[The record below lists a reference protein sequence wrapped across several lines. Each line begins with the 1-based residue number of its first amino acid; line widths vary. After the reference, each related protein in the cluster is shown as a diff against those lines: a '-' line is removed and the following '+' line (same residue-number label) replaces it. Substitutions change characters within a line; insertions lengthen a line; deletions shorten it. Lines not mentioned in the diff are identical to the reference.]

1 MFGAGYDKICH
12 EISKDNMA
20 SDYRK
25 IVQAVAYLA
34 QKSGAEGL
42 NRLHAFKLL
51 YLADRDHLR
60 RCGSLITGDSYN
72 AMKFG
77 PLPVAAERLLK
88 SKRAP
93 EAERGY
99 ADQYL
104 RMESTGRTSAMIH
117 CKAVDSDQLSKQ
129 EIDSLDLAWSVYQ
142 RTPDI
147 VEYTHEFP
155 EWKRADKKR
164 VAGVAAVPMKIEDF
178 FLAAPKDVEYCA
190 ADPEWVSSSKE
201 LYGESTWVDAL

>member
-1 MFGAGYDKICH
+1 MAG
-12 EISKDNMA
+12 
-20 SDYRK
+20 DYRK

-72 AMKFG
+72 AMKYG
-77 PLPVAAERLLK
+77 PLPVATERLLK

-93 EAERGY
+93 EAECGY
-99 ADQYL
+99 AGQYL
-104 RMESTGRTSAMIH
+104 RMESTGQTSAVIH
-117 CKAVDSDQLSKQ
+117 CKKIDLDQLSRQ
-129 EIDSLDLAWSVYQ
+129 EIESLDLAWSVYQ
-142 RTPDI
+142 RATDI

-155 EWKRADKKR
+155 EWKRAYKKR
-164 VAGVAAVPMKIEDF
+164 VAGMTAVPMKIEDF
-178 FLAAPKDVEYCA
+178 FLAAPESVEYCT
-190 ADPEWVSSSKE
+190 ADPDWVSSSKE
-201 LYGESTWVDAL
+201 LYVESAWVDAL